1 MTYLR
6 DGVEYLDASELD
18 VYKAVE
24 ALNAARRTTNN
35 SQIARIT
42 SLSTAKVAQVTQGLR
57 RRGYLKDVSSGAAYH
72 WRTTVKPRPPID
84 EAAEYWAGEHPQTV
98 AGRNV

>member
-35 SQIARIT
+35 SQIARAT
-42 SLSTAKVAQVTQGLR
+42 SLSTTKVAQVTQGLR
-57 RRGYLKDVSSGAAYH
+57 RRGYIQDVGTGAAYH
-72 WRTTVKPRPPID
+72 WRLTQKPRPPID
-84 EAAEYWAGEHPQTV
+84 ESSHQWTGERPQTV